1 MSAQRARSA
10 VVADHRSAHPNFP
23 GVPGWGGVLIAV
35 TLTTIGFAFDA
46 GSGSRELS
54 SVFAACYVLGCLA
67 AVLAVRQQAVFTAV
81 IQPPLLLF
89 VSVPGSYFLFTGG
102 QFTGVKDLAINC
114 GYPLIERFPLM
125 FFTSAAVLLIGM
137 CRWYVGMSNRRTSP
151 AATEDTEADKPALA
165 TTVAAAVTASA
176 AKISSL
182 FARQPRDEDD
192 EVAARPRRKRRD
204 TASRTTRASRTDRAS
219 RADRADRAAAR
230 TGRAAADRSGRP
242 ARRSTPSRSRHV
254 RPPATEI
261 IEPIAERPRRA
272 RSGRHAEP
280 PSGPE
285 PRRRPRPSNPRQPG
299 PPPSERRTGY
309 DRRSQDR
316 TADRPERRR
325 RFDDYQPRE
334 PHGRN
339 GSNGNGSGNGTHHP
353 VSRVRY
359 RGEEADD
366 RAEYRT
372 RRRVPRG
379 WEADSWEYD
388 I

>member
-1 MSAQRARSA
+1 M
-10 VVADHRSAHPNFP
+10 
-23 GVPGWGGVLIAV
+23 LIAV

-54 SVFAACYVLGCLA
+54 SVFAACYVIGCLA

-89 VSVPGSYFLFTGG
+89 VSVPGAYFLFTGG

-125 FFTSAAVLLIGM
+125 FFTSAVVLLIGM
-137 CRWYVGMSNRRTSP
+137 CRWYVGMSTRRAAP
-151 AATEDTEADKPALA
+151 AATEDSEAEKPAWA
-165 TTVAAAVTASA
+165 ATVATAVAASVT
-176 AKISSL
+176 KISSL
-182 FARQPRDEDD
+182 FARHPSDDDD
-192 EVAARPRRKRRD
+192 EVAARPRRKRPDTARRAARAER
-204 TASRTTRASRTDRAS
+204 TASRTS
-219 RADRADRAAAR
+219 
-230 TGRAAADRSGRP
+230 RAAADRGGRP
-242 ARRSTPSRSRHV
+242 ARRSTTSRSRHV

-261 IEPIAERPRRA
+261 IEPIAERPRRT

-280 PSGPE
+280 PSAPE

-299 PPPSERRTGY
+299 PAPSERRTGY

-353 VSRVRY
+353 ISRVRY

-372 RRRVPRG
+372 RRRAPRG

>member
-10 VVADHRSAHPNFP
+10 VGADHRSAHPNFP

-35 TLTTIGFAFDA
+35 TLTTVGFAFDA

-54 SVFAACYVLGCLA
+54 SVFAAFYVLGCLA

-89 VSVPGSYFLFTGG
+89 VSVPGAYFLFTGG

-125 FFTSAAVLLIGM
+125 FFTSAAVLLIGL
-137 CRWYVGMSNRRTSP
+137 CRWYIGMSTRRTSP
-151 AATEDTEADKPALA
+151 ATSEDSEAKKPALA
-165 TTVAAAVTASA
+165 AAVATAVTAAA
-176 AKISSL
+176 AKISPL
-182 FARQPRDEDD
+182 FARTPRDEDD
-192 EVAARPRRKRRD
+192 EVAPRPRRKRPD
-204 TASRTTRASRTDRAS
+204 TASRTA
-219 RADRADRAAAR
+219 RADRTSSR
-230 TGRAAADRSGRP
+230 TSRAAADRSGRP
-242 ARRSTPSRSRHV
+242 ARRSTTPRSRHV

-280 PSGPE
+280 PPGPE
-285 PRRRPRPSNPRQPG
+285 PRRRPRTSNPRQPG
-299 PPPSERRTGY
+299 PPPSERRAGY

-339 GSNGNGSGNGTHHP
+339 GSSNNGSGNGTHHP
-353 VSRVRY
+353 ISRVRY

-372 RRRVPRG
+372 RRRAPRG
-379 WEADSWEYD
+379 SEADSWEYD

>member
-1 MSAQRARSA
+1 M
-10 VVADHRSAHPNFP
+10 
-23 GVPGWGGVLIAV
+23 LIAV
-35 TLTTIGFAFDA
+35 TMTTVGFAFDA

-67 AVLAVRQQAVFTAV
+67 VVLAVRQQAVFTAV

-89 VSVPGSYFLFTGG
+89 VSVPGAYFLFTGG
-102 QFTGVKDLAINC
+102 RFTGVKDLAINC

-137 CRWYVGMSNRRTSP
+137 CRWYVGMSARRASP
-151 AATEDTEADKPALA
+151 PVEDTNAPKPAFAATVATAL
-165 TTVAAAVTASA
+165 TASA

-192 EVAARPRRKRRD
+192 EVAARPRRKRPD
-204 TASRTTRASRTDRAS
+204 TARRSARAA
-219 RADRADRAAAR
+219 RADRTSSRTSRAAANR
-230 TGRAAADRSGRP
+230 NGRP
-242 ARRSTPSRSRHV
+242 ARRSTTSRSRHV

-261 IEPIAERPRRA
+261 IEPVVERPRRA
-272 RSGRHAEP
+272 RNGRHAEP
-280 PSGPE
+280 PPGPE
-285 PRRRPRPSNPRQPG
+285 PRRRPRTSNPRQPG
-299 PPPSERRTGY
+299 PPPSERRAGY
-309 DRRSQDR
+309 DRRAVDR

-339 GSNGNGSGNGTHHP
+339 GVSNGNASGNGTHHP
-353 VSRVRY
+353 ISRVRY

-372 RRRVPRG
+372 RRHAPRG

>member
-10 VVADHRSAHPNFP
+10 VGADHRSAHPNFP

-54 SVFAACYVLGCLA
+54 SVFAACYVIGCLA

-89 VSVPGSYFLFTGG
+89 VSVPGAYFLFTGG

-125 FFTSAAVLLIGM
+125 FFTSAVVLLIGM
-137 CRWYVGMSNRRTSP
+137 CRWYVGMSTRRAAP
-151 AATEDTEADKPALA
+151 AATEDSEAEKPAWA
-165 TTVAAAVTASA
+165 ATVATAVAASVT
-176 AKISSL
+176 KISSL
-182 FARQPRDEDD
+182 FARHPSDDDD
-192 EVAARPRRKRRD
+192 EVAARPRRKRPDTARRAARAER
-204 TASRTTRASRTDRAS
+204 TASRTS
-219 RADRADRAAAR
+219 
-230 TGRAAADRSGRP
+230 RAAADRGGRP
-242 ARRSTPSRSRHV
+242 ARRSTTSRSRHV

-261 IEPIAERPRRA
+261 IEPIAERPRRT

-280 PSGPE
+280 PSAPE

-299 PPPSERRTGY
+299 PAPSERRTGY

-353 VSRVRY
+353 ISRVRY

-372 RRRVPRG
+372 RRRAPRG